1 MKKVLLTLLILLLS
15 LAVISCSNTDSQTSN
30 TDSQTN
36 GGAVAP
42 SLKND
47 FYEAVNFNEINSW
60 QIADDASSVSIFSK
74 LMDKNYDLVQEII
87 VSTYN
92 SNPDVSKKDEYNIAA
107 LYETAYDYDARNNGG
122 YGKLNEC
129 ITKFDN
135 AADLNSLLKA
145 SFECDRNYITGPAI
159 TVGYTPDLLDS
170 TKYTYYSSVHYGL
183 EKERWLSSNTIYVDA
198 FTKYLKSILTLNGT
212 SELDA
217 DNIINDVTAVMKD
230 IASVSLSI
238 EELSNPKFI
247 YNPKSLTEFAGMLNN
262 TVSVEDIKTIY
273 GITNDSAKII
283 VQDVKALKK
292 LATYLTEDNLE
303 LLKNYMKIC
312 LYLTYSECAT
322 IAHENAY
329 IEYKKSTEGLKEYSL
344 EKDINTNLQ
353 MILEYE
359 LGKKY
364 YEKYFTADMQKD
376 ILSMID
382 EIKKIY
388 ERRINNLI
396 WMSTATKEKAINK
409 LKVMKSSVGVS
420 QTDIWPQDLLNYTFT
435 RKADGGLYI
444 DNVVEYRR
452 ANNDYFMN
460 ETATGNPVNNNIMP
474 VSPQTVNAFYSP
486 NSNTIMIL
494 PGIAQS
500 PVYSIYNSKE
510 ENLGGIGT
518 IIAHEITHAFDSNG
532 AFFDEFGN
540 IGQSWWTEA
549 DLTAYNEL
557 QQKTINYYNG
567 YKINNMNVNGTLTL
581 SENIADLGAVS
592 CVTEY
597 AKNNHYNLQALYIAY
612 ARIWAIKAR
621 PEYLASQLLIDNH
634 APGKIRANAVLSA
647 TDDFYTAFDIKE
659 TDGMYKPK
667 EERPSIW

>member
-1 MKKVLLTLLILLLS
+1 MKKVLLSLLIILLS
-15 LAVISCSNTDSQTSN
+15 FAAISCST

-36 GGAVAP
+36 GGEVAP

-47 FYEAVNFNEINSW
+47 FYEAVNFNELNSW
-60 QIADDASSVSIFSK
+60 QIADDASSVSTFSK
-74 LMDKNYDLVQEII
+74 LMDKNYDLIQEII

-92 SNPDVSKKDEYNIAA
+92 SNPDISKKDEYNIAA
-107 LYETAYDYDARNNGG
+107 LYETAYDYDARNKGG

-135 AADLNSLLKA
+135 AADLNTLLKA
-145 SFECDRNYITGPAI
+145 SFECDRNYVTGPAI
-159 TVGYTPDLLDS
+159 TISYTPDLLDS
-170 TKYTYYSSVHYGL
+170 SKYTYYSSVHYGL
-183 EKERWLSSNTIYVDA
+183 DKERWFSSNTIYVDA
-198 FTKYLKSILTLNGT
+198 FIKYLKDILTLNGIT
-212 SELDA
+212 EIDA

-238 EELSNPKFI
+238 EDLSNPTLI
-247 YNPKSLTEFAGMLNN
+247 YNPKTLTEFAGMLNN
-262 TVSVEDIKTIY
+262 AVTVDDIKTIY
-273 GITNDSAKII
+273 GITNDSAEII
-283 VQDVKALKK
+283 VQDVEALKK

-312 LYLTYSECAT
+312 LYLTYSGCAT
-322 IAHENAY
+322 IDHENAY
-329 IEYKKSTEGLKEYSL
+329 IEYEKTVQGLKEYSL

-353 MILEYE
+353 VILEYE

-364 YEKYFTADMQKD
+364 YEKYFTAEMQQD

-382 EIKKIY
+382 EIKNIY
-388 ERRINNLI
+388 ERRINNLS
-396 WMSTATKEKAINK
+396 WMSAATKEKAINK

-420 QTDIWPQDLLNYTFT
+420 QTDIWPQDLLTYTFT
-435 RKADGGLYI
+435 KKADGGLFI
-444 DNVVEYRR
+444 DNVVEYRKSTI
-452 ANNDYFMN
+452 DYFMQ
-460 ETATGNPVNNNIMP
+460 EVAAGNPVNNNIMS

-486 NSNTIMIL
+486 NSNTMMIL

-500 PVYSIYNSKE
+500 PVYSIDNSKE

-532 AFFDEFGN
+532 SQFDEFGN

-549 DLTAYNEL
+549 DTAAYGEL
-557 QQKTINYYNG
+557 QQKTIDYYNG

-592 CVTEY
+592 CITEY
-597 AKNNHYNLQALYIAY
+597 AKNYNYNLQNVYTAY
-612 ARIWAIKAR
+612 AKLWATKIR
-621 PEYLASQLLIDNH
+621 PEALEAQLLIDVH
-634 APGKIRANAVLSA
+634 SPAKIRVNAVLSA
-647 TDDFYTAFDIKE
+647 IDDFYTTFDIKE

>member
-47 FYEAVNFNEINSW
+47 FYEAVNYVELNSW

-129 ITKFDN
+129 ITKFEN
-135 AADLNSLLKA
+135 AADLNALLKA

-238 EELSNPKFI
+238 EDLSNPNHF

-283 VQDVKALKK
+283 VQDVEALKK

-329 IEYKKSTEGLKEYSL
+329 IEYKKTTEGLKEYSL
-344 EKDINTNLQ
+344 EKNINTNLQ

-359 LGKKY
+359 LGRKY
-364 YEKYFTADMQKD
+364 YEKYFTAEMQQD
-376 ILSMID
+376 LLNMID

-388 ERRINNLI
+388 ERRINNLR
-396 WMSTATKEKAINK
+396 WMSVATKEKAINK
-409 LKVMKSSVGVS
+409 LKVMKSIVGVS

-452 ANNDYFMN
+452 ATTDYFMQ
-460 ETATGNPVNNNIMP
+460 EVAAGNPVNNNIMP

-500 PVYSIYNSKE
+500 PVYSIDNSKE

-532 AFFDEFGN
+532 SKFDEFGN
-540 IGQSWWTEA
+540 IGQSWWTAEDMA
-549 DLTAYNEL
+549 EYKKL
-557 QQKTINYYNG
+557 QQKTIDYYNG
-567 YKINNMNVNGTLTL
+567 YQINNQYVNGTLTL

-592 CVTEY
+592 CITEY
-597 AKNNHYNLQALYIAY
+597 AKNYNYNLQNLYTAY
-612 ARIWAIKAR
+612 GKLWATKIR
-621 PEYLASQLLIDNH
+621 PEALEAQLLLDVH
-634 APGKIRANAVLSA
+634 SPAKIRVNAVLSA

>member
-15 LAVISCSNTDSQTSN
+15 LAVISCSNTDSQT
-30 TDSQTN
+30 N

-47 FYEAVNFNEINSW
+47 FYEAVNYVELNSW

-74 LMDKNYDLVQEII
+74 LMDKNYDLIQEII

-107 LYETAYDYDARNNGG
+107 LYETAYDYDARNKGG

-135 AADLNSLLKA
+135 ATDLNTLLKA
-145 SFECDRNYITGPAI
+145 SFECDRNYVTGPAI
-159 TVGYTPDLLDS
+159 TISYTPDLLDS

-183 EKERWLSSNTIYVDA
+183 EKERWSSSNTIYVDA

-217 DNIINDVTAVMKD
+217 DDIINNVTAVMKD

-238 EELSNPKFI
+238 EELSNPEFI

-283 VQDVKALKK
+283 VQDVEALKK

-329 IEYKKSTEGLKEYSL
+329 IEYKKSTQGLKEYSL

-359 LGKKY
+359 LGRKY
-364 YEKYFTADMQKD
+364 YEKYFTAEMQQE
-376 ILSMID
+376 LLNMID

-388 ERRINNLI
+388 ERRINNLS
-396 WMSTATKEKAINK
+396 WMSAATKEKAINK
-409 LKVMKSSVGVS
+409 LKVMKSFVGVS

-452 ANNDYFMN
+452 ATTDYFMQ
-460 ETATGNPVNNNIMP
+460 EVASGNPVNNNIML

-486 NSNTIMIL
+486 SNNAIMIL

-500 PVYSIYNSKE
+500 PVYSIDNSKE

-532 AFFDEFGN
+532 SKFDEFGN

-549 DLTAYNEL
+549 DLTAYNER

-592 CVTEY
+592 CITEY
-597 AKNNHYNLQALYIAY
+597 AKNNNYNLQALYTAY
-612 ARIWAIKAR
+612 GKLWATKIR
-621 PEYLASQLLIDNH
+621 PEALEAQLLLDVH
-634 APGKIRANAVLSA
+634 SPAKIRVNAVLSA

>member
-15 LAVISCSNTDSQTSN
+15 LAVISCSN

-87 VSTYN
+87 VSIYN
-92 SNPDVSKKDEYNIAA
+92 SKPDVSKKDEYNIAV

-183 EKERWLSSNTIYVDA
+183 EKERWFSSNTIYVDA

-230 IASVSLSI
+230 IARVSLSI
-238 EELSNPKFI
+238 EDLSDPNHF

-262 TVSVEDIKTIY
+262 AVSVEDIKTIY
-273 GITNDSAKII
+273 GITNDSAEII
-283 VQDVKALKK
+283 VQDVEALKK

-329 IEYKKSTEGLKEYSL
+329 IEYKKTTEGLKEYSL
-344 EKDINTNLQ
+344 EKNINTNLQ

-359 LGKKY
+359 LGRKY
-364 YEKYFTADMQKD
+364 YEKYFTAEMQQD
-376 ILSMID
+376 LLNMIN

-388 ERRINNLI
+388 ERRINNLR
-396 WMSTATKEKAINK
+396 WMSVATKEKAINK
-409 LKVMKSSVGVS
+409 LKVMKSIVGVS

-452 ANNDYFMN
+452 ATTDYFMQ
-460 ETATGNPVNNNIMP
+460 EVAAGNPVNNNIMP

-500 PVYSIYNSKE
+500 PVYSIDNSKE

-532 AFFDEFGN
+532 SKFDEFGN
-540 IGQSWWTEA
+540 IGVDWWLPEDKTQYEA
-549 DLTAYNEL
+549 L
-557 QQKTINYYNG
+557 QQKTIEYYNG
-567 YKINNMNVNGTLTL
+567 YELNGIPVNGTLTL

-592 CVTEY
+592 CITEY
-597 AKNNHYNLQALYIAY
+597 AKNYNYNLQNLYTAY
-612 ARIWAIKAR
+612 GKLWATKIR
-621 PEYLASQLLIDNH
+621 PEALEAQLLLDVH
-634 APGKIRANAVLSA
+634 SPAKIRVNAVLSA

>member
-15 LAVISCSNTDSQTSN
+15 LAVISCSN

-60 QIADDASSVSIFSK
+60 QIADDASSVSFFSK

-87 VSTYN
+87 VSTYK

-107 LYETAYDYDARNNGG
+107 LYETAYDYDARNKGG

-129 ITKFDN
+129 ITKFEN

-183 EKERWLSSNTIYVDA
+183 EKERWISSNTIYVDA

-212 SELDA
+212 PELDA
-217 DNIINDVTAVMKD
+217 DNIISDVTAVMKD
-230 IASVSLSI
+230 IARVSLSI
-238 EELSNPKFI
+238 EELSDPKLV

-262 TVSVEDIKTIY
+262 KVSVEDIKTIY
-273 GITNDSAKII
+273 GITNDSAEII
-283 VQDVKALKK
+283 VQDVKALEK
-292 LATYLTEDNLE
+292 LATYLTEDKLE

-312 LYLTYSECAT
+312 LYLTYSACAT
-322 IAHENAY
+322 IDHENAY

-364 YEKYFTADMQKD
+364 YEKYFTAEMQQD
-376 ILSMID
+376 LINMID

-388 ERRINNLI
+388 EKRINNLS
-396 WMSTATKEKAINK
+396 WMGDTTKEKAINK
-409 LKVMKSSVGVS
+409 LKAMKSFVGVR

-435 RKADGGLYI
+435 RKADGGLFI
-444 DNVVEYRR
+444 DNVIEYRKS
-452 ANNDYFMN
+452 NNDYFMN
-460 ETATGNPVNNNIMP
+460 ETASGNPVNNNIMP

-500 PVYSIYNSKE
+500 PFYSIDATIE

-532 AFFDEFGN
+532 AQFDEFGN
-540 IGQSWWTEA
+540 IGQSWWTAEDIA
-549 DLTAYNEL
+549 EYKKL
-557 QQKTINYYNG
+557 QQETIDYYNG
-567 YKINNMNVNGTLTL
+567 FQINNQNVNGTLTL

-592 CVTEY
+592 CITEY
-597 AKNNHYNLQALYIAY
+597 AKNYKYNLQKIYTAY
-612 ARIWAIKAR
+612 ARIWATKIR
-621 PEYLASQLLIDNH
+621 PEALEVQLLLDVH
-634 APGKIRANAVLSA
+634 SPAKIRVNAVLSA

>member
-15 LAVISCSNTDSQTSN
+15 LVVISCST

-47 FYEAVNFNEINSW
+47 FYEAINFNELNSW
-60 QIADDASSVSIFSK
+60 QIADDASSVSTFSK
-74 LMDKNYDLVQEII
+74 LMDKNYELVQEII

-92 SNPDVSKKDEYNIAA
+92 SNPDISKRDDYNIAA
-107 LYETAYDYDARNNGG
+107 LYETAYDYEARNNGG

-135 AADLNSLLKA
+135 AADLNTLLKA
-145 SFECDRNYITGPAI
+145 SFECDRNYITGSAI
-159 TVGYTPDLLDS
+159 TIGYTPDLLDS

-183 EKERWLSSNTIYVDA
+183 EKERWVSSNTLYVDA
-198 FTKYLKSILTLNGT
+198 FTKYLKTILTLNGT

-238 EELSNPKFI
+238 EDLSNPDI
-247 YNPKSLTEFAGMLNN
+247 INNPNSLTDFVGMLNN
-262 TVSVEDIKTIY
+262 AVSVEDIKTIY

-283 VQDVKALKK
+283 VQDVEALKK
-292 LATYLTEDNLE
+292 LATYLTEDNLG

-329 IEYKKSTEGLKEYSL
+329 IEYKKSTQGLKEYSL
-344 EKDINTNLQ
+344 EKNINTNIQ

-364 YEKYFTADMQKD
+364 YEKYFTAEMQQD

-388 ERRINNLI
+388 ERRINNLS
-396 WMSTATKEKAINK
+396 WMSAETKEKAINK

-435 RKADGGLYI
+435 TKADGGLYI
-444 DNVVEYRR
+444 DNVVEYMKS
-452 ANNDYFMN
+452 NNDYFMN
-460 ETATGNPVNNNIMP
+460 ETATGNPVNNNIMS

-486 NSNTIMIL
+486 SNNAIMIL

-500 PVYSIYNSKE
+500 PVYSIDNSKE

-532 AFFDEFGN
+532 SKFDEFGN
-540 IGQSWWTEA
+540 IGQSWWTAE
-549 DLTAYNEL
+549 DTAAYEKL
-557 QQKTINYYNG
+557 QQKTIDYYNG
-567 YKINNMNVNGTLTL
+567 FQINNQNVNGTLTL

-592 CVTEY
+592 CITEY
-597 AKNNHYNLQALYIAY
+597 AKNNNYNLENLYTAY
-612 ARIWAIKAR
+612 AKLWATKIR
-621 PEYLASQLLIDNH
+621 PEALDAQLLLDVH
-634 APGKIRANAVLSA
+634 SPAKIRVNAVLSA